1 VSCFVHVIVLTCQFD
16 DCYKLISRDVRVD
29 FGNVNLLL

>member
-1 VSCFVHVIVLTCQFD
+1 VSCFVYLIVLTCQFD
-16 DCYKLISRDVRVD
+16 DYYKLIGLDVRVH